1 MLISLRLGLTLV
13 ILQGGETI
21 VNLINQN
28 KIICMYILTQLTVS
42 AEASVPE
49 FIYPIDNITVAAGRD
64 AQFTC
69 VVNNL
74 EGHKVGIYI
83 RFCDICNSSTAHF
96 RFL

>member
-21 VNLINQN
+21 VNLI
-28 KIICMYILTQLTVS
+28 KIRTGIYILTPLTVS

-74 EGHKVGIYI
+74 EGHKVGFTFDFVTFVIPQAI
-83 RFCDICNSSTAHF
+83 
-96 RFL
+96 